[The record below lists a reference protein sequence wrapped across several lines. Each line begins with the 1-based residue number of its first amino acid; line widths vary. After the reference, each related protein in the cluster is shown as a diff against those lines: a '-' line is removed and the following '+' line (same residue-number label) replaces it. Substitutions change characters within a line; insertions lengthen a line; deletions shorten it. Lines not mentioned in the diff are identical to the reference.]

1 MRPTRM
7 LILLA
12 TALGASSAQADIVG
26 KVKTIDQTGVTL
38 DIGPKHPWGPSITA
52 QRRGEIIRQLPSGSL
67 VRLRL
72 ESGKIVS
79 ARATR
84 IQPEQIKTTNLQAL
98 KPYSGGYKFEDGH
111 QFWGYI
117 PRSVGIS
124 YGRDT
129 TVFELNR
136 SFDSIRFKF
145 LAMDHENPV
154 ATKVFWRLDGGEVV
168 TRDTSATSLTEVL
181 IDLRGARSLQIWSE
195 NRTNN
200 FQADPN
206 FIIDAELL
214 QLPSSIPVLSSPA
227 TKESVQSNEEL
238 RWRPVP
244 DALGYRVELECI
256 RLYNTDDSMK
266 QRFFTIQTNSETRVV
281 KLSELKLPL
290 GEYRW
295 RVHSLD
301 DIGVMGQM
309 NEWWSFTLSK

>member
-1 MRPTRM
+1 MTRVSVAVG
-7 LILLA
+7 LA
-12 TALGASSAQADIVG
+12 ILGAVAQADIIG
-26 KVKTIDQTGVTL
+26 KVKLIDQSGVTL
-38 DIGPKHPWGPSITA
+38 DIGPKHPWGSTITA

-79 ARATR
+79 ARATS

-111 QFWGYI
+111 QFWGFI
-117 PRSVGIS
+117 PKSVGVNHGS
-124 YGRDT
+124 DT
-129 TVFELNR
+129 TVYELNR
-136 SFDSIRFKF
+136 AFDSIRFKF

-206 FIIDAELL
+206 FIIDAELM
-214 QLPSSIPVLSSPA
+214 QFPASIPVLSSPA

-244 DALGYRVELECI
+244 DALGYRVELECM
-256 RLYNTDDSMK
+256 RLYNTDDAMK
-266 QRFFTIQTNSETRVV
+266 QRFFTIQTNAETRVV
-281 KLSELKLPL
+281 KLSDLKLPL

-301 DIGVMGQM
+301 DVGVMGQM
-309 NEWWSFTLSK
+309 NEWWSFVLQKG